1 MLQASDTAPRDTGY
15 QKGAGTLE
23 CSPMRYGRHC
33 RNCSFGR
40 WTWSPSEHHCGA
52 AGSLDG
58 GSLVVMHSGP
68 YPSILPDLLGRAGVL
83 PAAFA
88 RDGDKIEVGHIYVA
102 PPDHHMVLGF
112 DSIRLNQGPKV
123 HYTRPAADPLFIS
136 AAEAHGKRVMGVV
149 LSGGNSDG
157 AAGLR
162 AIAEHGG
169 TALVQDPKKKRQ
181 CLTCRAR
188 RLRRIIPMLA

>member
-1 MLQASDTAPRDTGY
+1 MDGIVVIAASAGGLGPLRSIIAALPAPCTA
-15 QKGAGTLE
+15 AV
-23 CSPMRYGRHC
+23 
-33 RNCSFGR
+33 F
-40 WTWSPSEHHCGA
+40 
-52 AGSLDG
+52 
-58 GSLVVMHSGP
+58 VVMHSGP

-88 RDGDKIEVGHIYVA
+88 RDGDKIEVGHIYVV

-169 TALVQDPKKKRQ
+169 TALVQDPKEAAMPYMPRAAIAADHPDACLKVEEIAKRIRSF
-181 CLTCRAR
+181 CAGGTVV
-188 RLRRIIPMLA
+188 